1 MKKSIITALGI
12 FMLSLSAQSQE
23 KISSELTWS
32 PWKPGNR
39 SAGIYFK
46 PRTAAAV
53 YGLTKVADGKSF
65 AEVDELS
72 NMGQYL
78 ETKPG
83 EHYTVKYA
91 IAHRK
96 SAGDKVLRVAVNG
109 ELANEIFIDNNTAPG
124 SFSYQTFQFKA
135 VDAKTFVGFYLISLS
150 GDPNKGVLIDDVSIT
165 AAHGT
170 ENLIKNGS
178 FEAGLKI
185 INRTA
190 RSAKGTKDVVASH
203 ISMLEDQPE
212 SFDAVTNF
220 KIGQY
225 YYHHSNVPAR
235 SLVHFELAKAG
246 NFQHLDLDFY
256 LGRAYHLNH
265 KFSNAVA
272 HYHKY
277 SGMLRNS
284 KTAEASKKSTEVR
297 SHMEDCMTG
306 SALLPDSL
314 ELEISNLGRLINSQ
328 YQDYIPLVS
337 ADESTLIFTSRR
349 SNSTGREVATD
360 GSFYEDIF
368 MANKNANGTWSK
380 PTQIAE
386 LNSEL
391 HDAGIGLS
399 NDGKKLFIY
408 SEENGGDILMSSRK
422 SKGWTKPQA
431 LQGEVNSKYWEGSAS
446 ISKDGEYLYFASNR
460 PGGYGGIDLYRS
472 QKQPNGI
479 WGKVVNLGPVV
490 NTPEDEDAPQIHTD
504 DVTLF
509 FSSKGHQG
517 MGGYDIY
524 STTQDQLTEAWSNPK
539 NVGYPINTAQ
549 DDIHFSLNAEGSRA
563 YFNSSHLTADGQ
575 NDIFMMERPETSASR
590 FVLKGKVVQ
599 KEEDRSFTAKVILT
613 NKKTSEVQ
621 ATTTTDLINGTYAFN
636 MAFNTDYHLSIES
649 QDQIFN
655 TREINI
661 EDQADLFQYV
671 MNFVVDNDK
680 MYIIE
685 QQNISQITMNEKNSY
700 VVLAESR

>member
-1 MKKSIITALGI
+1 ML
-12 FMLSLSAQSQE
+12 FLSLGAQSQE
-23 KISSELTWS
+23 NIKNETSWS
-32 PWKPGNR
+32 PWKPGSR
-39 SAGIYFK
+39 SAGVYFK
-46 PRTAAAV
+46 PRTNPAV
-53 YGLTKVADGKSF
+53 YGLSSVAHGKRF

-72 NMGQYL
+72 NMGQYVQT
-78 ETKPG
+78 EPG
-83 EHYTVKYA
+83 NEYIVKFA
-91 IAHRK
+91 MAHRQ
-96 SAGDKVLRVAVNG
+96 SSGDKALRIAING
-109 ELANEIFIDNNTAPG
+109 ILAHEVFIDDNSAPG
-124 SFSYQTFQFKA
+124 TFGYETFTFKA
-135 VDAKTFVGFYLISLS
+135 QDSRTFIGFYVISLS
-150 GDPNKGVLIDDVSIT
+150 GDPNKGVLLDDIALTKVEDT
-165 AAHGT
+165 K
-170 ENLIKNGS
+170 NLIEDGS
-178 FEAGLKI
+178 FESGEKVVK
-185 INRTA
+185 RTA
-190 RSAKGTKDVVASH
+190 RSSTGSNEPLANP
-203 ISMLEDQPE
+203 ISLLEDQPE
-212 SFDAVTNF
+212 SFDAATNF

-246 NFQHLDLDFY
+246 NYQDQDMDYY

-265 KFSNAVA
+265 RFGKAVS

-277 SGMLRNS
+277 QRQLKNS
-284 KTAEASKKSTEVR
+284 NIAESASKKSEVR

-314 ELEISNLGRLINSQ
+314 ELEISSLGKLVNSE

-349 SNSTGREVATD
+349 SNSSDSYRRGDVAGD
-360 GSFYEDIF
+360 GGFYEDIF
-368 MANKNANGTWSK
+368 MATRNANGTWSK
-380 PTQIAE
+380 PEPINE

-408 SEENGGDILMSSRK
+408 SDTNGGDIYMSSRK

-431 LQGEVNSKYWEGSAS
+431 LNGDVNTKYWEGSAS
-446 ISKDGEYLYFASNR
+446 VSKDGQYLYFASNR
-460 PGGYGGIDLYRS
+460 PGGFGGIDIYRS
-472 QKQPNGI
+472 KVQANGT
-479 WGKVVNLGPVV
+479 WGEAVNLGPAV
-490 NTPEDEDAPQIHTD
+490 NTAENEDAPQIHTD
-504 DVTLF
+504 EITLF

-524 STTQDQLTEAWSNPK
+524 SSTLDVVTQNWSAPR

-575 NDIFMMERPETSASR
+575 NDIFMMERPETSATR

-599 KEEDRSFTAKVILT
+599 KEEDRSFTARVILT
-613 NKKTSEVQ
+613 NTKTREVQ
-621 ATTTTDLINGTYAFN
+621 ATTTTDLINGTYAFS
-636 MAFNTDYHLSIES
+636 MAFNTNYQLSIES
-649 QDQIFN
+649 KDQVFN
-655 TREINI
+655 TRGIKI

-671 MNFVVDNDK
+671 MNFVVDNDR